1 MKKIALLM
9 LTTTS
14 CIIAFSQQKEGKV
27 LYERTIQMQIRLD
40 DNGQGEQ
47 ELSHTKTDKFELKFG
62 NNLALWQISDEQ
74 TPDAEPE
81 GDRGGVQI
89 RMIGAGADDISYYD
103 LTKGIS
109 SEQREMFEKKFVI
122 ADSIRKLSWKLTG
135 ETKSILNHNCQ
146 KATAQRIGV
155 RMMMNMDNGKMERK
169 EVADTSNIIA
179 WFTPDIPVAAGPS
192 EFQGQLPGLILE
204 MDINNGR
211 QKFLATEI
219 SPKVDIASI
228 KEPQKGKRVTRD
240 EFRKESQKM
249 MAEMEK
255 NNQGGGRRMIR
266 IN

>member
-9 LTTTS
+9 LTGFFG
-14 CIIAFSQQKEGKV
+14 IIAFSQQKEGKV
-27 LYERTIQMQIRLD
+27 LYERTMQMQIRLA

-47 ELSHTKTDKFELKFG
+47 DLSHSRTDKFELKFG

-89 RMIGAGADDISYYD
+89 RMVGGGADDISYYD
-103 LTKGIS
+103 LAKGIS

-122 ADSIRKLSWKLTG
+122 TDSIRKLNWKLTG

-146 KATAQRIGV
+146 KAIAQRIGV
-155 RMMMNMDNGKMERK
+155 RMTMNMDNGKMERK

-204 MDINNGR
+204 MDVNNGR

-219 SPKVDIASI
+219 SPKADIASI
-228 KEPQKGKRVTRD
+228 KEPQKGKRLTRE
-240 EFRKESQKM
+240 EFRKETDKM
-249 MAEMEK
+249 MQEMEK
-255 NNQGGGRRMIR
+255 NNQGGGNRVIR